1 MHCDKRAVGSE
12 SKEQESE
19 DGFTWALVSSVII
32 SRALLLSIEPV
43 SDVCRPPPSD
53 EQPFFFTL
61 DRFFSEHEI
70 FVACGLRLP
79 CLAALIGAQMVDSTA
94 VC

>member
-43 SDVCRPPPSD
+43 SDVCRPPPPMSS
-53 EQPFFFTL
+53 L
-61 DRFFSEHEI
+61 FFSPSTGFFQSTKYLSH
-70 FVACGLRLP
+70 VA
-79 CLAALIGAQMVDSTA
+79 
-94 VC
+94 